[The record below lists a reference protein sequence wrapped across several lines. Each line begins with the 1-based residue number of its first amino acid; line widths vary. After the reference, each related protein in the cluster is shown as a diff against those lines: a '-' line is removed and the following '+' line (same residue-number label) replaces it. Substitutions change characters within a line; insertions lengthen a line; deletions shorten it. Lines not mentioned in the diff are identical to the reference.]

1 MWAVLSI
8 EVEQQSRCIIQQCLL
23 EGLGGYLRLQINR
36 VLADKS
42 LGGHYRA
49 VAFVTQQSQY

>member
-1 MWAVLSI
+1 MWDVLSI
-8 EVEQQSRCIIQQCLL
+8 EVEQQSRCIVQQCLL

-42 LGGHYRA
+42 PRDHYRA
-49 VAFVTQQSQY
+49 VAFVTQQSRY

>member
-1 MWAVLSI
+1 MLSI

-23 EGLGGYLRLQINR
+23 ENLGGYLRLQINR
-36 VLADKS
+36 VLAHES
-42 LGGHYRA
+42 PGGHYRA